1 MNIATCFGKLVSR
14 LQPSDNEKALAQQ
27 HLYTI
32 KNRLTATF
40 NIRRF
45 LTGGSYSRGT
55 FIRGGSD
62 VDLFAVISKKDVTWG
77 NGLVSSETAINN
89 IRAELLKRYP
99 TTPVERDVQAVVVPF
114 SQGASVDVVPAVFDQ
129 MLNGKLPLYLI
140 PDGDRDWM
148 PTCPELHANYIRQAD
163 AKSGGKLKRVAQ
175 LLKYWRECRS
185 PRVPLSSFHI
195 EMVLA
200 SEDICIGIKSYAACV
215 TETLHSWLNGN
226 VAPCKTRWE
235 LRATFRRSERRR
247 NGKAPSR
254 QCGIHATTRR
264 TRAGT
269 TTLAIQ
275 MRRGLSGTLSSTT
288 LFPNDSEPA
297 HEW

>member
-1 MNIATCFGKLVSR
+1 MNIATCFGKLVNR
-14 LQPSDNEKALAQQ
+14 LQPSENEKALVQQ

-45 LTGGSYSRGT
+45 LTGGSFSRGT

-77 NGLVSSETAINN
+77 DGLVSSETALNN
-89 IRAELLKRYP
+89 IRAELLERYP

-114 SQGASVDVVPAVFDQ
+114 SQGANVDVVPAVFDQ

-140 PDGDRDWM
+140 PDGDGDWM
-148 PTCPELHANYIRQAD
+148 PTCLELHANYIRQAD
-163 AKSGGKLKRVAQ
+163 TRSGGKLKRVAQ

-195 EMVLA
+195 EMILA
-200 SEDICIGIKSYAACV
+200 SEDICIGVKSYAACV
-215 TETLHSWLNGN
+215 TETLQLLAQRECRALQDPVG
-226 VAPCKTRWE
+226 VAGYISAVRTEAQRDSALTSVRYSRDHAKDACWHDYSGKTEEAWRQWDIVFNY
-235 LRATFRRSERRR
+235 TFP
-247 NGKAPSR
+247 K
-254 QCGIHATTRR
+254 
-264 TRAGT
+264 
-269 TTLAIQ
+269 
-275 MRRGLSGTLSSTT
+275 
-288 LFPNDSEPA
+288 
-297 HEW
+297 